1 MSEKVPDSKHF
12 DNRYDNA
19 DLQADRTT
27 KDIAAAYT
35 QFDEMRA
42 YKMYL
47 ETLKIEA
54 EMAKSSESV
63 QSKMFDANG
72 TVKVATIMVKDLS
85 PQQSEF
91 EQARRRVIAK
101 LNSLLANASG
111 NAKLKQLYAEF
122 ETDSIF
128 ELSSKIT
135 NYMMDKQRRD
145 RVATSF
151 DFGQATIGGNA
162 AYTIA

>member
-1 MSEKVPDSKHF
+1 MAEKVPDSKHF

-47 ETLKIEA
+47 ETLEIEA
-54 EMAKSSESV
+54 KMAKSSEKIKSRMFKADGSV
-63 QSKMFDANG
+63 DE
-72 TVKVATIMVKDLS
+72 KDIEIKNLI

-101 LNSLLANASG
+101 LNAIMGATG
-111 NAKLKQLYAEF
+111 GGAKMKQLYAEF
-122 ETDSIF
+122 ETESIF

-135 NYMMDKQRRD
+135 NYLMDKQRRD
-145 RVATSF
+145 RVATEF
-151 DFGQATIGGNA
+151 AFGNA
-162 AYTIA
+162 